1 MTQSQHMQ
9 KSPKKIWATFPMLN
23 FSRWTPTLGASLKW
37 NDQKRPKLAH
47 FGIFRHIGGVGG
59 VRKNV
64 DLKIQWVKGNCSK
77 NCGYWA
83 SWGPTII
90 FSQKKYK
97 NPNPVTLTPMYFML
111 IMNLFSIPTCRTIRI
126 YSGLRT
132 KYLLKLFFIISKRS
146 KEGGPKEVKLPCKFQ
161 FFKCIP
167 GKN

>member
-1 MTQSQHMQ
+1 MTQSQHIQ

-59 VRKNV
+59 VQKNV

-90 FSQKKYK
+90 FSEK
-97 NPNPVTLTPMYFML
+97 NLERSNYCTPRRKQMLLLNLKNVYHDLVWTHENPPPQARRRYGRLLHTPCSLTGNNWDWFL
-111 IMNLFSIPTCRTIRI
+111 
-126 YSGLRT
+126 
-132 KYLLKLFFIISKRS
+132 
-146 KEGGPKEVKLPCKFQ
+146 
-161 FFKCIP
+161 
-167 GKN
+167 

>member
-23 FSRWTPTLGASLKW
+23 FSRWTPTLGASLNW

-59 VRKNV
+59 VQKNV

-83 SWGPTII
+83 SWGPTI
-90 FSQKKYK
+90 
-97 NPNPVTLTPMYFML
+97 
-111 IMNLFSIPTCRTIRI
+111 LFSEKKTLNVRI
-126 YSGLRT
+126 TVHLDLRRCLDKTFGPFHNFPQLSICWIT
-132 KYLLKLFFIISKRS
+132 KENYQKQHLFSKIWLRKRLK
-146 KEGGPKEVKLPCKFQ
+146 
-161 FFKCIP
+161 
-167 GKN
+167 